1 MKSIGGNIQTH
12 SAQGK
17 LQTKAPYL
25 LSSKQQ
31 GKIAG
36 REGYFYVTLYG

>member
-1 MKSIGGNIQTH
+1 MKNIGGNIQAH
-12 SAQGK
+12 RAQGK
-17 LQTKAPYL
+17 LQTKVTYL

-36 REGYFYVTLYG
+36 REGHFYIALYG